1 MTARPGPAGTTTH
14 RVLVMPRHGGAGTTA
29 HPAPTSHVPV
39 HHLEV
44 RCRILVW
51 EGSGGV
57 EWSVNPRTPPSR
69 AHSPSRTHLAIIP
82 PIWGIKAGLRRFD
95 GVIG

>member
-29 HPAPTSHVPV
+29 TPQARRRGRSASAPTSHVPV

-57 EWSVNPRTPPSR
+57 EWSVNPRTPTG
-69 AHSPSRTHLAIIP
+69 RTHLAELNP
-82 PIWGIKAGLRRFD
+82 SRHNPAGL
-95 GVIG
+95 GN